1 MPTVLRVSGLRIV
14 IYPNDHLPPH
24 VHVIGAEGEARISIG
39 TAGQRPALLEN
50 WGLGRGA
57 LAMALT
63 AIDANRQLLQT
74 KWDEIHGER

>member
-1 MPTVLRVSGLRIV
+1 MPTVLRIRGLRIV

-39 TAGQRPALLEN
+39 TASHRPALLVN

-57 LAMALT
+57 IAMALT
-63 AIDANRQLLQT
+63 AIDENRQELQT
-74 KWDEIHGER
+74 RWDEIHGDR